1 MATRPLIWVGASLD
15 RLREF
20 PATARRE
27 AGHQLQRVQ
36 LGFEPSDWKPMR
48 SVGAGVIEI
57 RIHAEGEYRVLYVAK
72 FAEAV
77 YAIHAF
83 EKKTQQTRQGDI
95 EMARRNLADVLRHR
109 REG

>member
-1 MATRPLIWVGASLD
+1 
-15 RLREF
+15 
-20 PATARRE
+20 
-27 AGHQLQRVQ
+27 
-36 LGFEPSDWKPMR
+36 MR